1 MKSIETISSEK
12 HMLNNS
18 NDDMH
23 TKIRT
28 SAPNVNRLR
37 TPNNALSS
45 TARSLPSRR
54 NTSKMS
60 RNSLGKLLFTFRFL
74 VFHFSF
80 FFQTDNPGSFGK
92 SIKRILDIL
101 NPTLY
106 QKVKSIEIELGASDD
121 EDILDKSIKVQTAL
135 PSRKQ

>member
-1 MKSIETISSEK
+1 MKYLDLKQLVNFKVPRQVSDSLNSGLTEEEMKSIETISSEK

-18 NDDMH
+18 HDNMH

-60 RNSLGKLLFTFRFL
+60 RNSLGKHKKDVSLK
-74 VFHFSF
+74 SCA
-80 FFQTDNPGSFGK
+80 TDPRTRPNNFV
-92 SIKRILDIL
+92 IW
-101 NPTLY
+101 
-106 QKVKSIEIELGASDD
+106 
-121 EDILDKSIKVQTAL
+121 
-135 PSRKQ
+135 

>member
-1 MKSIETISSEK
+1 MAHTILRILQVHFKIPRQVSDSLNSGLTEEEMKSIETISSEK
-12 HMLNNS
+12 HMLDNS
-18 NDDMH
+18 HDNMH

-60 RNSLGKLLFTFRFL
+60 RNSLGKHENRCY
-74 VFHFSF
+74 
-80 FFQTDNPGSFGK
+80 GSSNWTWKFGPL
-92 SIKRILDIL
+92 I
-101 NPTLY
+101 
-106 QKVKSIEIELGASDD
+106 
-121 EDILDKSIKVQTAL
+121 
-135 PSRKQ
+135 

>member
-1 MKSIETISSEK
+1 MNFKVPRQVSDSLNSGLTEEEMKSIETISSEK

-18 NDDMH
+18 HDNMH

-60 RNSLGKLLFTFRFL
+60 RNSLGKHKKDVSLKVVLRIHELDRTI
-74 VFHFSF
+74 S
-80 FFQTDNPGSFGK
+80 SFGK
-92 SIKRILDIL
+92 LIF
-101 NPTLY
+101 
-106 QKVKSIEIELGASDD
+106 
-121 EDILDKSIKVQTAL
+121 
-135 PSRKQ
+135 